1 MEQEVRSDYNELVAL
16 CRQKDLDIV
25 AVKKFR
31 RDHKNLTVTE
41 IVDHCSN
48 YKKYMKK
55 PERNQI
61 HVKCINEKCKSE
73 LELKCNY
80 LYLPYNTVADY
91 KNRHPELTDEQ
102 ILKYY
107 ISRNNVDY
115 EALRNA
121 ISMINGITPIEVLKL
136 LPRELRCL
144 KRIGVDTVEQM
155 NVIPLRV
162 LKQTYGI
169 GTTSLQNI
177 YNQCLLYGIK
187 LREY

>member
-1 MEQEVRSDYNELVAL
+1 MSTDNSYEEFVRL
-16 CRQKDLDIV
+16 CRERNLNISE
-25 AVKKFR
+25 VKKFR

-41 IVDHCSN
+41 IVNHCSN

-55 PERNQI
+55 PEKNQVS
-61 HVKCINEKCKSE
+61 VKCINENCKSE

-80 LYLPYNTVADY
+80 LYLPYNIVADY
-91 KNRHPELTDEQ
+91 KKRHPELTDEQ

-115 EALRNA
+115 NTLMST
-121 ISMINGITPIEVLKL
+121 ILSVSGQTPIEVLKL

-144 KRIGVDTVEQM
+144 KRLNVETVEQM
-155 NVIPLRV
+155 TVVPLRV

-187 LREY
+187 LRDY